1 MAQTNISVRM
11 DEELKAEFDALCK
24 SIGLT
29 MSTAI
34 CVFAKKAV
42 AEQRIPFEL
51 TAPKPKLDTSQRIGA
66 GVGILPPMPKDFD
79 TVFMEMDKEI
89 EQAFEESGDLL

>member
-11 DEELKAEFDALCK
+11 DEDLKTEFDLLCK

-42 AEQRIPFEL
+42 SEQKIPFEL
-51 TAPKPKLDTSQRIGA
+51 TANETPNARKRIGG
-66 GVGILPPMPKDFD
+66 GVGVLPPLPENFD
-79 TVFMEMDKEI
+79 EIFMAMDKEI
-89 EQAFEESGDLL
+89 EESFENSGDLI